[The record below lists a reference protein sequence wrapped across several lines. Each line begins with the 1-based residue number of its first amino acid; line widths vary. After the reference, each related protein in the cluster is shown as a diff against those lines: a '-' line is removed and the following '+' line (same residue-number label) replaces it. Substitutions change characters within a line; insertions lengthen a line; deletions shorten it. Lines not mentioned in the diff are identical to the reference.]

1 MKRSKTKNLQHARP
15 EKPAADSPSALDRQ
29 STPSDQSPAFDQ
41 PSFPPS
47 RPPSRTGQTRPAQTP
62 TDESRPLRVH
72 LVSLGCPKNLVDSEM
87 ILGNIGAAGHLIT
100 NTLDD
105 TDVVVINTCG
115 FIDNAKDESIQAILE
130 ACKWKE
136 EANSSAESSS
146 DGHPKRVVVTG
157 CLGQRYG
164 PELRKEIPEVDA
176 IVGLGEYDDLD
187 SVLRTVSDGSKVL
200 KIRPQDQA
208 CNKDVGRFRL
218 TPPSYSYVKISE
230 GCDNPCTFCSIPGI
244 RGGFRSKP
252 IPMIV
257 DEVRELVESG
267 AKEVVLIAQD
277 STSYGVDSGGRY
289 EFARLLESVA
299 SVDGVEWIRILY
311 AYPAFLSDDM
321 IDAIASIE
329 KVVKYLDMPL
339 QHISERMLRHM
350 GRRMMEKETRRIL
363 DRLRERVPGIYL
375 RTTFI
380 VGFPGEDE
388 TEFGILRRF
397 VEDFGFERLG
407 VFSYSREEGTPSA
420 TFADQV
426 PEDVCERRLEEL
438 MLAQQEVA
446 FRHNRSRVGDEITVL
461 VDEVA
466 TREDGEPF
474 RLSARSFGEAPEIDP
489 LIYIEGSD
497 QAQGGGAPR
506 RGGSELPESFREIPT
521 WEPKPASATVGEFA
535 KVRIVGTRDYDLV
548 ARPVSR

>member
-1 MKRSKTKNLQHARP
+1 MERTKTNNLQ
-15 EKPAADSPSALDRQ
+15 
-29 STPSDQSPAFDQ
+29 
-41 PSFPPS
+41 
-47 RPPSRTGQTRPAQTP
+47 QTRPETP

-115 FIDNAKDESIQAILE
+115 FIDNAKDESIEAILE

-136 EANSSAESSS
+136 EASSSDESSS
-146 DGHPKRVVVTG
+146 DGRPKRVVVTG

-164 PELRKEIPEVDA
+164 PELQKEIPEVDA
-176 IVGLGEYDDLD
+176 IVGLGEYNDLD
-187 SVLRTVSDGSKVL
+187 SVLRTVLDGSRKVL
-200 KIRPQDQA
+200 QIRPQDQA
-208 CNKDVGRFRL
+208 CNKEVGRFRL
-218 TPPSYSYVKISE
+218 TPPSFSYVKISE

-257 DEVRELVESG
+257 DEVRELANGGV
-267 AKEVVLIAQD
+267 KEVVLIAQD
-277 STSYGVDSGGRY
+277 STSYGADLDGRY
-289 EFARLLESVA
+289 EFARLLENLA
-299 SVDGVEWIRILY
+299 SVDGVEWVRILY

-321 IDAIASIE
+321 IDAIASID

-339 QHISERMLRHM
+339 QHISQRMLRHM
-350 GRRMMEKETRRIL
+350 GRRMMEKETRRLL

-380 VGFPGEDE
+380 AGFPGEDE
-388 TEFGILRRF
+388 TEFGILRDF

-420 TFADQV
+420 NYADQV
-426 PEDVCERRLEEL
+426 PEDVCRRRLEEL

-446 FRHNRSRVGDEITVL
+446 FRHNQSRVGDEITVL
-461 VDEVA
+461 VDEVVPP
-466 TREDGEPF
+466 EDGKPF

-489 LIYIEGSD
+489 LIYIEDSD
-497 QAQGGGAPR
+497 RTQGGGSPR
-506 RGGSELPESFREIPT
+506 RDGSELPKSFREIPT

-535 KVRIVGTRDYDLV
+535 RVRIVGTRDSDLL